1 MGKLADDI
9 EGLEV
14 PASAGADL
22 AKVPALVTTVLKRE
36 SAKFDKVITLNARVD
51 VAGGKLKVPAA
62 GASGALSAV

>member
-1 MGKLADDI
+1 
-9 EGLEV
+9 
-14 PASAGADL
+14 
-22 AKVPALVTTVLKRE
+22 LKRE